1 VPERYEVASSP
12 QCADRHA
19 PRNDN
24 MQLTMTID
32 FNKSA
37 DGLVPVIIQD
47 EQTLEVLM
55 LGYMNR
61 EAYDKTVAENIVTFF
76 SRSKNRLWT
85 KGEISQHF
93 LHVKSIHEDCDN
105 DTLLIKVKPDGPT
118 CHTGSRSCFK
128 TEYNQNF
135 ILQLEQIVN
144 DRYEKP
150 VENSYVNKLH
160 GKGLNKIAQKVGEE
174 AVETVIAA
182 LAQSETEMIDETS
195 DLVFH
200 LLVLLREKGLSLET
214 IAKNLEQR
222 HK

>member
-1 VPERYEVASSP
+1 ME
-12 QCADRHA
+12 
-19 PRNDN
+19 
-24 MQLTMTID
+24 ID
-32 FNKSA
+32 FNKG
-37 DGLVPVIIQD
+37 DGLVPVVIQD
-47 EQTLEVLM
+47 AQTLEVLM

-61 EAYDKTVAENIVTFF
+61 EAYDKTAQENIVTFY

-85 KGEISQHF
+85 KGETSNNF
-93 LHVKSIHEDCDN
+93 LHVQSMHIDCDN

-135 ILQLEQIVN
+135 VLELENIIA
-144 DRYEKP
+144 DRYINPQES
-150 VENSYVNKLH
+150 SYVNKLRN
-160 GKGLNKIAQKVGEE
+160 KGINKIAQKVGEE

-182 LAQSETEMIDETS
+182 LNETETDFINESS

-200 LLVLLREKGLSLET
+200 LLVLLREKGLSLEN
-214 IAKNLEQR
+214 IAKNLEGR

>member
-1 VPERYEVASSP
+1 M
-12 QCADRHA
+12 
-19 PRNDN
+19 N
-24 MQLTMTID
+24 ID
-32 FNKSA
+32 FNKS

-61 EAYDKTVAENIVTFF
+61 EAFDKTVAENTVTFF

-85 KGEISQHF
+85 KGETSENF
-93 LHVKSIHEDCDN
+93 LHVKSIYEDCDN
-105 DTLLIKVKPDGPT
+105 DTLLIKVKADGPT

-128 TEYNQNF
+128 TGYNQNF

-144 DRYEKP
+144 DRYENP
-150 VENSYVNKLH
+150 QEGSYVNKLH

-182 LAQSETEMIDETS
+182 LAQSETEMINEAS

-200 LLVLLREKGLSLET
+200 LIVLLREKGLSLET